1 MCGISVA
8 ISLEDKSELE
18 SVIKPMNDI
27 INHRGPDDEGFY
39 FGHNFALGHRRLSI
53 LDLSSAGH
61 QPFQWKN
68 LWVTYN
74 GEVYN
79 YIELR
84 DELDQLGY
92 RFSTTTDTEVIM
104 AAYDEWGVEAFKR
117 FNGMWSLAIFDS
129 AKNEIIFC
137 RDHFGIKPLFYTQT
151 ENYFL
156 AGSEIKQFTT
166 LNEFKPILNND
177 TAVNFLASGHLNY
190 SQETFF
196 QGVRELPAGHYL
208 VYNLKNHSTKKIK
221 WYDIKDSINVSKL
234 SEEDSITQF
243 RKLFSESVKIRMR
256 SDVTVGSCLSGGID
270 SSAIVSI
277 VKAEELANEEFAT
290 ITSCFED
297 KNYDEQIFSD
307 LVSSST
313 NYKAIKVFPELNN
326 LWDEGHLDKIIF
338 HQDQPVYSGSCYSEF
353 NVFKTAREN
362 DMSVMLDGQGSDEY
376 LCGYGEFY
384 IVRLKQLLR
393 QFKWKSAALLIM
405 EKANHRKQSIFKE
418 WESFIKSAY
427 LYPLVIAMKRR
438 FSKENYEWMT
448 DNWQQLARK
457 KIVTYR
463 ANTVVDLSI
472 EEIKYSS
479 IPYQLHSEDRNS
491 MMFSIESRLPFLC
504 PRLVEY
510 TIGLDDKYKIKNAY
524 TKYVLRQ
531 AVPEMPLA
539 IRERKDKMGF
549 VSPDEVWMK
558 RNKDLVR
565 LEIQE
570 SIDRYSIFSDK
581 LLLKF
586 DDFTDGKGQYDS
598 LFFRVISFNRF
609 CKLFKMTILSKK

>member
-1 MCGISVA
+1 
-8 ISLEDKSELE
+8 
-18 SVIKPMNDI
+18 
-27 INHRGPDDEGFY
+27 
-39 FGHNFALGHRRLSI
+39 
-53 LDLSSAGH
+53 
-61 QPFQWKN
+61 
-68 LWVTYN
+68 
-74 GEVYN
+74 
-79 YIELR
+79 
-84 DELDQLGY
+84 
-92 RFSTTTDTEVIM
+92 
-104 AAYDEWGVEAFKR
+104 
-117 FNGMWSLAIFDS
+117 
-129 AKNEIIFC
+129 
-137 RDHFGIKPLFYTQT
+137 
-151 ENYFL
+151 
-156 AGSEIKQFTT
+156 
-166 LNEFKPILNND
+166 
-177 TAVNFLASGHLNY
+177 
-190 SQETFF
+190 
-196 QGVRELPAGHYL
+196 
-208 VYNLKNHSTKKIK
+208 
-221 WYDIKDSINVSKL
+221 
-234 SEEDSITQF
+234 
-243 RKLFSESVKIRMR
+243 
-256 SDVTVGSCLSGGID
+256 
-270 SSAIVSI
+270 
-277 VKAEELANEEFAT
+277 
-290 ITSCFED
+290 
-297 KNYDEQIFSD
+297 
-307 LVSSST
+307 
-313 NYKAIKVFPELNN
+313 
-326 LWDEGHLDKIIF
+326 
-338 HQDQPVYSGSCYSEF
+338 
-353 NVFKTAREN
+353 
-362 DMSVMLDGQGSDEY
+362 
-376 LCGYGEFY
+376 
-384 IVRLKQLLR
+384 
-393 QFKWKSAALLIM
+393 
-405 EKANHRKQSIFKE
+405 
-418 WESFIKSAY
+418 
-427 LYPLVIAMKRR
+427 MKRR